1 MCVCVQGRVHHMTV
15 KEDQSRRGA
24 REEKGG
30 KGAIAMATA
39 PPPLVQTSKEG
50 GRTSNP
56 NRQRSSGSFLK
67 GYTQRRG
74 RRAREGRVGRPR
86 PSGDAPADPGPP
98 PAHRWPQPLERPRGG
113 SPRPL
118 APRTRP
124 RRPVRPPAA
133 KRGCVCSRRGRGP
146 ARLSPAGPA
155 PRRPSARARTRWA
168 ASSLLTGWT
177 AGGEG
182 RRGVSGTARASGFLG
197 GSVSGSEL
205 TVPGEPNS

>member
-67 GYTQRRG
+67 GYTQRRR

-98 PAHRWPQPLERPRGG
+98 PAHRWPQSLEGPRGRARPG
-113 SPRPL
+113 PCPREL
-118 APRTRP
+118 GRVGLSGP
-124 RRPVRPPAA
+124 RRQKGGVCAPGGGADQPAFLPPAPLPSA
-133 KRGCVCSRRGRGP
+133 PPLGRGP
-146 ARLSPAGPA
+146 AGPL
-155 PRRPSARARTRWA
+155 PPC
-168 ASSLLTGWT
+168 
-177 AGGEG
+177 
-182 RRGVSGTARASGFLG
+182 
-197 GSVSGSEL
+197 
-205 TVPGEPNS
+205 